1 MALTCAVCYPE
12 ILFKK
17 KKILE
22 PVQKRGD
29 EFRMIFIGIFIIKT

>member
-12 ILFKK
+12 ILFL